1 MKLNPDLV
9 FRQEFDGTGILFN
22 PENGNIFYLTQT
34 SAFICSCLQQDMERD
49 AILAGMREHITGIP
63 ENVEGDLDDFLA
75 QLREK
80 GCLMTGNAEK

>member
-22 PENGNIFYLTQT
+22 PEDGSIFSLNKT
-34 SAFICSCLQQDMERD
+34 SAFICMCIQKEMDRE
-49 AILAGMREHITGIP
+49 AILADMREHIKNIP
-63 ENVEGDLDDFLA
+63 ENVEADLDSFLA

-80 GCLMTGNAEK
+80 GCLQE